1 MLPAPRPQNA
11 SPRFHSA
18 PMAPAAAHRQA
29 SRGPRGP
36 RASKSVTTHFCRV
49 SAPPA
54 PPVISVSQKSPGAAG
69 AARGPRA
76 PRARAAEN
84 SHFPRSSRDFKAPPA
99 GAPPGPVHA
108 SRVSQTNRANSR
120 RKPQTLRKASSPQ
133 GIQGG
138 GLTTDTRFL
147 AAKPQK
153 SLVSFLRIPL
163 TWRAAGAVTVLAP
176 PPPTPSRAHPAQ
188 WGPSR
193 DDCGSGSQCSSP
205 ASPS

>member
-1 MLPAPRPQNA
+1 MSRQGPPR
-11 SPRFHSA
+11 
-18 PMAPAAAHRQA
+18 
-29 SRGPRGP
+29 
-36 RASKSVTTHFCRV
+36 
-49 SAPPA
+49 
-54 PPVISVSQKSPGAAG
+54 
-69 AARGPRA
+69 

-84 SHFPRSSRDFKAPPA
+84 SHFLRSSRFFKAPPP

-153 SLVSFLRIPL
+153 SLVSFLRIPPWHGAL
-163 TWRAAGAVTVLAP
+163 PALSLCWRRHGK
-176 PPPTPSRAHPAQ
+176 
-188 WGPSR
+188 R
-193 DDCGSGSQCSSP
+193 DDAKGLAKLRAVGAAARLSTRPYICLERCDLGVAYGEGLLHTGARYVFLPHPELVAIKVLLEGPVASQRI
-205 ASPS
+205 